1 LYGETFVVFQHS
13 NSKKKKRKTSAILK
27 KEKECE
33 IHTHD
38 VCQTR
43 TEKIVQMPKEI
54 RWNFLV
60 RHLYFLQI
68 LNYSQ
73 YTKKINFEI
82 LKYKNA
88 MYNVQSYHSIP
99 VFHSNQVYSNYLIM
113 SDDNQPKIHFSCADW
128 GRIEEIFAV
137 QTFVPPALPTDPLVI
152 VDDSTTDDDDNEDIL
167 LNQSYR
173 SRSSSITPAELDVL
187 MSDGDVDEFIANPAS
202 HRSLTH
208 DFYNEVHWPNL
219 FAVQNYIRDIK
230 RPEGLNGRL
239 YRPLQP
245 LATITDPVP
254 TPAPRTPLR
263 RLLEEFIHMIGFV
276 VHVNSTICEHVIF
289 LGLFMFV
296 EYVFR
301 KLFR

>member
-1 LYGETFVVFQHS
+1 VYGEIFVVFPHS
-13 NSKKKKRKTSAILK
+13 NSKKKKRK
-27 KEKECE
+27 KEKRDIKKKKKKKSVKFTLTTFVKHVLRRLYNAERNSVE
-33 IHTHD
+33 FSRSPFI
-38 VCQTR
+38 
-43 TEKIVQMPKEI
+43 
-54 RWNFLV
+54 FL
-60 RHLYFLQI
+60 HI
-68 LNYSQ
+68 LNCSQ

-187 MSDGDVDEFIANPAS
+187 MSDGDIDEFIATPAT

-208 DFYNEVHWPNL
+208 DFYDEVHWPNL
-219 FAVQNYIRDIK
+219 FAVSNYIRDIQ
-230 RPEGLNGRL
+230 RPGGLNGRT

-254 TPAPRTPLR
+254 IPAPRITLR
-263 RLLEEFIHMIGFV
+263 RLLEDLIQIIGFV
-276 VHVNSTICEHVIF
+276 VNFNMRACNFSW
-289 LGLFMFV
+289 FV
-296 EYVFR
+296 PVC
-301 KLFR
+301 